1 MAKCVLGGDIS
12 STTGRCLFSFV
23 NEYSL
28 QPAAARVVR
37 VSACA
42 PLLWSCQP
50 PRSTPQI
57 ANKSASRSISFPLHA
72 LFTFALKWRVVKHM
86 GDDDDDGLDGACVLR
101 GLELLFC
108 CFSPYR
114 PQPRFVRERVR
125 ERESVRVEGVV
136 KKQRQGRALRLS
148 SLQYSPHYKI
158 FRKDEDI
165 ISNLKALQFCSNV
178 LLVCFITLY

>member
-1 MAKCVLGGDIS
+1 
-12 STTGRCLFSFV
+12 
-23 NEYSL
+23 
-28 QPAAARVVR
+28 
-37 VSACA
+37 
-42 PLLWSCQP
+42 
-50 PRSTPQI
+50 
-57 ANKSASRSISFPLHA
+57 
-72 LFTFALKWRVVKHM
+72 M

-148 SLQYSPHYKI
+148 SLQYSPHPLHDASGSVS
-158 FRKDEDI
+158 FRSVSFPLE
-165 ISNLKALQFCSNV
+165 
-178 LLVCFITLY
+178 